1 MWRVMAQIMSFFFV
15 VLDFFK
21 MNYDTNN
28 DELRYKLYNF
38 FYNTRLFQGSYDTN
52 CFFFFFFFSRLFQTV
67 HTFTL
72 EHPPLPHLSD
82 TQKKNSLFP
91 ISSPKVLSSETE
103 REKKGF
109 FWLKRSCQIPK
120 YPDINFFPY
129 NLLFLSL
136 DS

>member
-1 MWRVMAQIMSFFFV
+1 MTSYGTNGTIFFITP
-15 VLDFFK
+15 DFFK
-21 MNYDTNN
+21 AVMI
-28 DELRYKLYNF
+28 
-38 FYNTRLFQGSYDTN
+38 QIV
-52 CFFFFFFFSRLFQTV
+52 FFFCLDF
-67 HTFTL
+67 FTL